1 MNYNLADKTEL
12 KAARNRVSYLA
23 RKGQRVRITKVM
35 EGRSLAQNNYLHLIL
50 AAFAANFGWRL
61 DEAKTVYKRDVNP
74 DLYVYEKNGSKFLES
89 SANLDKEQMAQSI
102 DRFLEFSK
110 EQGYPLPLAT
120 DQEWLLQ
127 IENEIERGKWH

>member
-89 SANLDKEQMAQSI
+89 SANLNKEQMAQSI

-127 IENEIERGKWH
+127 IENEIERSRWH

>member
-23 RKGQRVRITKVM
+23 RKGQRVRITKVS

-50 AAFAANFGWRL
+50 AAFAANFGYRL

-74 DLYVYEKNGSKFLES
+74 DLYVYEKNGAKFLDS
-89 SANLDKEQMAQSI
+89 SKNLDKEQMAQSI

-110 EQGYPLPLAT
+110 DQGYPLPLAT

-127 IENEIERGKWH
+127 IENEIERSRRY